1 MPETVSAALGE
12 CLLDQQRYADAE
24 PLLLVGYA
32 ASKKRLGEHDPTTV
46 AAARRLRELY
56 TAWNKP
62 AEAARFAQQ
71 ETSAASI
78 SPVGRH

>member
-1 MPETVSAALGE
+1 LTGYDDLKTCVGE
-12 CLLDQQRYADAE
+12 KN
-24 PLLLVGYA
+24 PM
-32 ASKKRLGEHDPTTV
+32 SM

-78 SPVGRH
+78 NPVGRH